1 VSALARLGV
10 VAWALVALVGVAG
23 AAPADDR
30 PPPPPDGTGAPVRP
44 QAGDTRRII
53 GVLEVRVDGV
63 PDEVKERFQRGLED
77 QLDTNHYRVMSR
89 AAIKTRMMRST
100 KWIEGCVVGG
110 CLAEVRSQTGA
121 ELALFAA
128 LTGSGTSFGYVV
140 TLVRTDTGRV
150 LQQESDRCDVC
161 TVNEAITQATLA
173 TAGLLNNVPD
183 QLPDDAAAQTA
194 SLQRAVASAERTA
207 DARADHTRRVATVI
221 TALGVAVAV
230 GGLAAYLIDDHPTY
244 GAAMAAGG
252 GAMAAS
258 GLIVLTF

>member
-1 VSALARLGV
+1 MTALARLVGV
-10 VAWALVALVGVAG
+10 VLLGVASVATAG
-23 AAPADDR
+23 PEDR
-30 PPPPPDGTGAPVRP
+30 PPPPPDGTGAAVRP
-44 QAGDTRRII
+44 QVGDTRRLV

-77 QLDTNHYRVMSR
+77 QLDTNHYRVMNR
-89 AAIKTRMMRST
+89 ATIKARMMRST
-100 KWIEGCVVGG
+100 KWTEGCIVGG
-110 CLAEVRSQTGA
+110 CLAEVRAQTGA
-121 ELALFAA
+121 ELVLFAA

-194 SLQRAVASAERTA
+194 SLALAVSRAER
-207 DARADHTRRVATVI
+207 DAAAPAHHARRVATVV

-230 GGLAAYLIDDHPTY
+230 GGLAAYLLDDHATY